1 MYLPVSEISIIFV
14 SIIRASPYSHL
25 LDEFFGQRLAVDGV
39 EELGVDAEGVKDVT
53 DASTSIHAILQT
65 DDVNVVETQFGF
77 RRKFDVGEM
86 TGNGDRR
93 VM

>member
-1 MYLPVSEISIIFV
+1 M

-25 LDEFFGQRLAVDGV
+25 LDEFFGQRLALDGV
-39 EELGVDAEGVKDVT
+39 KELGLDAKDVEDVT

-65 DDVNVVETQFGF
+65 DDVNMVETQFGF
-77 RRKFDVGEM
+77 GREFDVGKM
-86 TGNGDRR
+86 TRNGDRR